1 MCEPMTLMAI
11 ASAASSA
18 IGLHGQNQSAKA
30 QFAAQDQSNKAARDQ
45 QYNKSSAE
53 LGERI
58 KQGRIER
65 ARMEVAGGEAGL
77 QIDGSFEAAIADS
90 FFQQDEDAGLINKQ
104 AKMDGETLRAQ
115 AKANAASVKVPSYLG
130 AALQIGNSAA
140 SGYQSGLQ
148 IKNG

>member
-1 MCEPMTLMAI
+1 MSLMI
-11 ASAASSA
+11 ASGLSSA
-18 IGLHGQNQSAKA
+18 AGLHGQNQSAKA
-30 QFAAQDQSNKAARDQ
+30 QFAAQDQSNKAAVDQ
-45 QYNKSSAE
+45 QYAASSTE

-77 QIDGSFEAAIADS
+77 QLDGSFEAAISDS

-115 AKANAASVKVPSYLG
+115 AKANASSVKVPSYLG
-130 AALQIGNSAA
+130 AALQIGTSAA

-148 IKNG
+148 IKNAKVP